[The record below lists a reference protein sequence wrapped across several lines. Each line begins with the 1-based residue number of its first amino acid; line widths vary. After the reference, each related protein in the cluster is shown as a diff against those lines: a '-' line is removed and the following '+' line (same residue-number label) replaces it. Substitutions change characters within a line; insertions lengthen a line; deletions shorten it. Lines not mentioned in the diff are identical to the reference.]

1 MSHSIGRNDYWS
13 NLKLFETIESNS
25 NINNESISSHKK
37 KISCKK
43 IQVLNIDL
51 QHYILLLKKF
61 IVRKKIVKVIS
72 ELNVILNRSLKF
84 FKNSVT

>member
-1 MSHSIGRNDYWS
+1 MSHSIERNDYWS

-51 QHYILLLKKF
+51 QHYILLLKNF
-61 IVRKKIVKVIS
+61 LSERKQ
-72 ELNVILNRSLKF
+72 LK
-84 FKNSVT
+84 